1 MWSDNTFF
9 NWKVFIEASKEREQ
23 ALPLNP
29 FPKERDYRLFST
41 WYASMTYDSR
51 ALVWYKLAAL
61 DALKG
66 KRIWIESLLDYR
78 SLVWLLS
85 PLSTIIAHEIMWGRE
100 RGKWVA
106 VLVPTICFPQMSHQ
120 PSVWQPCQI
129 LLNCQQQ
136 PVASA
141 VDLSKH
147 QPFSFI

>member
-1 MWSDNTFF
+1 M
-9 NWKVFIEASKEREQ
+9 FIEASKEREQ

-78 SLVWLLS
+78 SLV
-85 PLSTIIAHEIMWGRE
+85 
-100 RGKWVA
+100 
-106 VLVPTICFPQMSHQ
+106 
-120 PSVWQPCQI
+120 
-129 LLNCQQQ
+129 
-136 PVASA
+136 
-141 VDLSKH
+141 
-147 QPFSFI
+147 